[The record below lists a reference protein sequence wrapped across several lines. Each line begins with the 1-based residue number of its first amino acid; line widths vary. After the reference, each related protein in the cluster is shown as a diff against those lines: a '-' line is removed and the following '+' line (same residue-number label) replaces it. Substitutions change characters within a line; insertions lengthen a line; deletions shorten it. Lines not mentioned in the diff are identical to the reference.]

1 MLKLPQILYG
11 KEQENNKEEKKGG
24 RNERKYEIAKKKK
37 KVTYFATLDILICLF
52 LAELI
57 IQACTQN
64 VLSTYDTPGI
74 VCDAWYISVIQTD
87 DSVRCASLRK

>member
-24 RNERKYEIAKKKK
+24 RNERKYEIAKKK

>member
-37 KVTYFATLDILICLF
+37 KGDLLCHFRHID
-52 LAELI
+52 
-57 IQACTQN
+57 
-64 VLSTYDTPGI
+64 LSLP
-74 VCDAWYISVIQTD
+74 
-87 DSVRCASLRK
+87 R